1 MGELSPLKLW
11 AKRLLRAFL
20 YAFNV
25 RSLLLCGVACL
36 SVALSEY
43 IGLTYNIEFSFI
55 ALGIT
60 FPLTFNSKSQYGA
73 VFTSAAGH
81 QKRHVSQSVHSPP
94 PPPHTHPPPLHPAN
108 SHTP

>member
-60 FPLTFNSKSQYGA
+60 FPLTFNSKSQWCCLHLSSWPPKTPCISIGA
-73 VFTSAAGH
+73 FT
-81 QKRHVSQSVHSPP
+81 PP
-94 PPPHTHPPPLHPAN
+94 PPLLTPPPSLHPAN